1 MGKGIMLL
9 RLGAILM
16 LLVVLGFW
24 VTSHAQT
31 AALQEHPTS
40 AEQQQK
46 GNVTASPTQEAQ
58 ISSKQQEQSAEQ
70 TKKEEDDD
78 ATPTKTHTHVRL
90 GTVTV
95 GASYTNFGHAF
106 LGPFYPYPYSYYPYG
121 AFSVGAFYTPF
132 AGYPFYG
139 TFYYPAYG
147 PLLKYGPGKG
157 EVKLSS
163 LGRNKNAEVYID
175 NAYAGIAGKLKEMWL
190 DPGAYDLSLKAADG
204 SSFTKRI
211 YVLSDKSL
219 KITPDFQTAA
229 KSPNLEDKR

>member
-1 MGKGIMLL
+1 MGKGMMLL

-24 VTSHAQT
+24 VTGHAQT
-31 AALQEHPTS
+31 AALQGQSGS
-40 AEQQQK
+40 ASQQQE
-46 GNVTASPTQEAQ
+46 GNAAVHPNQRAQNTNQEKDQ
-58 ISSKQQEQSAEQ
+58 RDEQA
-70 TKKEEDDD
+70 KNEEDDNEKP
-78 ATPTKTHTHVRL
+78 AKKHTHVHL
-90 GTVTV
+90 GMITV

-106 LGPFYPYPYSYYPYG
+106 VGPYYPYPYPYYPYG

-132 AGYPFYG
+132 AGYPFYDP
-139 TFYYPAYG
+139 FYYPAYG
-147 PLLKYGPGKG
+147 PVLKYAPGKG

-163 LGRNKNAEVYID
+163 LGHNKNAEVYID

-211 YVLSDKSL
+211 YVLSGKSL
-219 KITPDFQTAA
+219 KITPEFQMAE
-229 KSPNLEDKR
+229 KVPGPEEKR

>member
-1 MGKGIMLL
+1 MGKGMMLL

-31 AALQEHPTS
+31 PALQNESSS
-40 AEQQQK
+40 AGQQQQS
-46 GNVTASPTQEAQ
+46 NLAERQNQQAQ
-58 ISSKQQEQSAEQ
+58 TSQKQKDQSAEE
-70 TKKEEDDD
+70 TKNEEEDGAG
-78 ATPTKTHTHVRL
+78 ATKAHTHVHL
-90 GTVTV
+90 GTVTF

-106 LGPFYPYPYSYYPYG
+106 LGPFYPYPYYPYG
-121 AFSVGAFYTPF
+121 AFSVGAFYMPF
-132 AGYPFYG
+132 SGYPFYG
-139 TFYYPAYG
+139 PFYYPAYG
-147 PLLKYGPGKG
+147 PVWKYGPGKG

-190 DPGAYDLSLKAADG
+190 DPGVYDLSLKAADG

-211 YVLSDKSL
+211 YVLSGKSL
-219 KITPDFQTAA
+219 KITPDFQMSAKTPAA
-229 KSPNLEDKR
+229 EDKK

>member
-1 MGKGIMLL
+1 MGKGMLLL

-24 VTSHAQT
+24 VTGHAQT
-31 AALQEHPTS
+31 AALQEQPSS
-40 AEQQQK
+40 AEQPQK
-46 GNVTASPTQEAQ
+46 GNVTTSRNQPAQ
-58 ISSKQQEQSAEQ
+58 TSSREKDQDAEQ
-70 TKKEEDDD
+70 TNNKADDD
-78 ATPTKTHTHVRL
+78 SARNRKHTHIHL

-106 LGPFYPYPYSYYPYG
+106 LGPFYPYPYYPYG

-139 TFYYPAYG
+139 PFYYPAYG
-147 PLLKYGPGKG
+147 PVLKYGPGKG

-204 SSFTKRI
+204 SSFSKRI
-211 YVLSDKSL
+211 YVLSGKSL
-219 KITPDFQTAA
+219 KITPQFQTAA
-229 KSPNLEDKR
+229 KVPSPEDKR

>member
-1 MGKGIMLL
+1 MMLL

-24 VTSHAQT
+24 VSGHAQT
-31 AALQEHPTS
+31 TALQNQSSS
-40 AEQQQK
+40 AGQQQS
-46 GNVTASPTQEAQ
+46 GVAANQNQPAQ
-58 ISSKQQEQSAEQ
+58 VSNEGRDQSAGQ
-70 TKKEEDDD
+70 ANNKDEDDSSP
-78 ATPTKTHTHVRL
+78 AKKHTHVRL

-95 GASYTNFGHAF
+95 GASYTNFGHTF
-106 LGPFYPYPYSYYPYG
+106 LGPFYPYPYYPYG

-139 TFYYPAYG
+139 PFYYPAYG
-147 PLLKYGPGKG
+147 PALKYGPGKG

-175 NAYAGIAGKLKEMWL
+175 NAYAGIANKLKEMWL

-204 SSFTKRI
+204 SSFSKRI
-211 YVLSDKSL
+211 YVLSGKSL
-219 KITPDFQTAA
+219 KIAPEFQMAA
-229 KSPNLEDKR
+229 KTPSPEDKR

>member
-1 MGKGIMLL
+1 MGKGMLLL

-31 AALQEHPTS
+31 ASSRSESSSTS
-40 AEQQQK
+40 QQQQT
-46 GNVTASPTQEAQ
+46 GVAASQNQQGQ
-58 ISSKQQEQSAEQ
+58 ISNNQKDQSAEQ

-106 LGPFYPYPYSYYPYG
+106 FGPYYPYPYSYYPYG

-139 TFYYPAYG
+139 PFYYPAYG
-147 PLLKYGPGKG
+147 PVLKYELGKG

-190 DPGAYDLSLKAADG
+190 DPGAYDLSLKSADG
-204 SSFTKRI
+204 SSFEKRI
-211 YVLSDKSL
+211 YVLSGKSL

-229 KSPNLEDKR
+229 KSPSLEDKR

>member
-1 MGKGIMLL
+1 MGKGMMLL

-31 AALQEHPTS
+31 AALRKDS
-40 AEQQQK
+40 SGAGQQQQM
-46 GNVTASPTQEAQ
+46 NVAESQNQQAQ
-58 ISSKQQEQSAEQ
+58 ISSKQNDQSTEQ
-70 TKKEEDDD
+70 TKNDDD
-78 ATPTKTHTHVRL
+78 AKPEKTHTHVRL

-106 LGPFYPYPYSYYPYG
+106 AGPFYPYPYYPYG

-139 TFYYPAYG
+139 PFYYPGYG
-147 PLLKYGPGKG
+147 PVSKYGPGKG

-175 NAYAGIAGKLKEMWL
+175 NAYAGIADKLKEMWL

-211 YVLSDKSL
+211 YVLSGKSL
-219 KITPDFQTAA
+219 KIMPDFKMSVKTP
-229 KSPNLEDKR
+229 SPEDKK